1 VNIKQ
6 FKDERDE
13 LLIILMEECGE
24 LIQECSKCIR
34 KGDYDRKE
42 FKDELGDVMAM
53 INLAHEWDM
62 FSWVECEERIEC
74 KRNKLK
80 KWSRLINE

>member
-1 VNIKQ
+1 MNIKQ

-62 FSWVECEERIEC
+62 FSWVECEERIEY

>member
-1 VNIKQ
+1 MSITQ

-13 LLIILMEECGE
+13 LLVILMEECGE

-34 KGDYDRKE
+34 KGDYDSQK
-42 FKDELGDVMAM
+42 FKDELGDVMTM

-62 FSWVECEERIEC
+62 FSWVECEERIEH

-80 KWSRLINE
+80 KWSRLIND